1 MGLYFKSLCSSSGG
15 NSLVLWTET
24 TCIAVDCGFGSMKR
38 CRAAL
43 GPYLAEP
50 GRTRAVLLSHAHTDH
65 VSHYPLRVLEQ
76 LAVPV
81 YVHAGSRDL
90 LTERHFNGRGFAGLD
105 LRTFEHE
112 PFVIGDFTI
121 QPIELEHHPWY
132 PTFGFAFQCR
142 VGRRPYRVVT
152 LTDFCR
158 WDTLVDRLQ
167 DADFVFVESN
177 HDLELLE
184 LYYNP
189 NSRFHS
195 PNPDTAR
202 LLCQARRHSRRP
214 FGGVMLG
221 HISPQRNRASLA
233 LEAAQTAFAENGLA
247 VDFPLY
253 AAPLREPSET
263 IVIAP

>member
-1 MGLYFKSLCSSSGG
+1 MALYFKSLCSSSGG

-43 GPYLAEP
+43 GPYLAAP
-50 GRTRAVLLSHAHTDH
+50 DRTRAVLLSHAHSDH

-76 LAVPV
+76 LAIPV
-81 YVHAGSRDL
+81 YVHTHSRDL
-90 LTERHFNGRGFAGLD
+90 LIERHFNGHGFTGLD
-105 LRTFEHE
+105 LRTFQDE

-121 QPIELEHHPWY
+121 QPIELEHHPRC

-142 VGRRPYRVVT
+142 VGRHTYRVVT

-158 WDTLVDRLQ
+158 WENLVDRLC
-167 DADFVFVESN
+167 DADFIFVESN

-195 PNPDTAR
+195 PNPDTAQ
-202 LLCQARRHSRRP
+202 LLLGARRCSRRP

-221 HISPQRNRASLA
+221 HISPQRNRPSLA
-233 LEAAQTAFAENGLA
+233 LEAAQTAFAKNGLA